1 MGFMLKTNETFSS
14 YISGLYENQ
23 NRKED
28 IILKKCTKGERL
40 FSQNETSTK
49 VMLIVEGIT
58 KCYFTEDNDKEY
70 IIEFLGK
77 GEIIG
82 EVELI
87 RNIAS
92 LCTIEAMTKVTY
104 FAIDQSYF
112 LELLKTD
119 LQLNY
124 LLLDSFAKRIV
135 ATSTRASYQQLYTV
149 EHSLTKLIELQTQ
162 QNISLSKDEMASY
175 LGITI
180 RTLNRVMKKTEL

>member
-1 MGFMLKTNETFSS
+1 MLKTNETFLS
-14 YISGLYENQ
+14 YLSAHYESQ
-23 NRKED
+23 NRKEN
-28 IILKKCTKGERL
+28 IIIKKCGKGERL
-40 FSQNETSTK
+40 LSQNKASTK

-87 RNIAS
+87 RNIPC
-92 LCTIEAMTKVTY
+92 LCTIEAMTDVSY
-104 FAIDQSYF
+104 FAIDKPYF
-112 LELLKTD
+112 SALLKTD
-119 LQLNY
+119 IQVNH

-135 ATSTRASYQQLYTV
+135 DTASRASYQQLYTV

-162 QNISLSKDEMASY
+162 QNISLSKVEMAAY
-175 LGITI
+175 LGITV
-180 RTLNRVMKKTEL
+180 RTLNRAMKNFEE